1 MKLSKMRPDW
11 AETQNSLDPE
21 VVRAATEDHSQ
32 PQGISPAVPADQ
44 PYELDSRPPHPDP
57 GEFKIRPMSQDEA
70 IEYADQGV
78 IKYLSTRIVE
88 INESIAEL
96 GDVGA
101 NDSLDEREVAMLII
115 QELMRARSNVPGY
128 TDPSH
133 SQTSNI

>member
-11 AETQNSLDPE
+11 AETQPSLDPE
-21 VVRAATEDHSQ
+21 VVRAAADHSQ
-32 PQGISPAVPADQ
+32 PQGVSPAVPADQ
-44 PYELDSRPPHPDP
+44 PYELDPRPPHPDP
-57 GEFKIRPMSQDEA
+57 QEFKVRPMTQEEA

-88 INESIAEL
+88 INESIAQL
-96 GDVGA
+96 GDIGD

-128 TDPSH
+128 TDPTH
-133 SQTSNI
+133 SQTSNV

>member
-21 VVRAATEDHSQ
+21 VVRAAKEDHTQ
-32 PQGISPAVPADQ
+32 PQGVSPAVPADQ
-44 PYELDSRPPHPDP
+44 PFEKDPRPVHPNPD
-57 GEFKIRPMSQDEA
+57 EFKLRPMTKEECVEFA
-70 IEYADQGV
+70 NLGA

-101 NDSLDEREVAMLII
+101 NDTLDEREVAMLII
-115 QELMRARSNVPGY
+115 QELMRARSNIPGY